1 MSVLSQRSSGDQRTI
16 GLLVVADD
24 VPGDSHGRGRA
35 PSADEHSVANASRAG
50 AESAFDVSADDS
62 PNRCPY
68 CDRPFRRARSETL
81 HRGLEHSERL
91 SDRERAAFD
100 RAVREEDGE
109 IRRFRLYA
117 LGVLVLLYFGLL
129 ILAAFVV

>member
-1 MSVLSQRSSGDQRTI
+1 M
-16 GLLVVADD
+16 
-24 VPGDSHGRGRA
+24 PGEPHGRGRTS
-35 PSADEHSVANASRAG
+35 PSSDPSVATASTREPAFDGRADESTA
-50 AESAFDVSADDS
+50 
-62 PNRCPY
+62 RCPY
-68 CDRPFRRARSETL
+68 CDHPFRRDRHEAL
-81 HRGLEHSERL
+81 HRGLEHPERL
-91 SDRERAAFD
+91 SDRERAAFE

>member
-1 MSVLSQRSSGDQRTI
+1 
-16 GLLVVADD
+16 
-24 VPGDSHGRGRA
+24 VPGDPHGRGRA
-35 PSADEHSVANASRAG
+35 PPANECSVANASRA
-50 AESAFDVSADDS
+50 ESAFDVRPDDS
-62 PNRCPY
+62 PDRCPY

-129 ILAAFVV
+129 ILTAFVV